1 MKLRSREYGPHQLL
15 NPEFKY
21 VPAAATDVRATWER
35 ARAAAAKQAEADEA
49 ERKVKVRTMIKQ
61 RNP

>member
-1 MKLRSREYGPHQLL
+1 MKLKSREYGLHQLL

-35 ARAAAAKQAEADEA
+35 VRAAATKQAEADEA